1 MIWSPSEILSQISY
15 DIPIE
20 PGDLIY
26 TGTPEGV
33 GPVNIGD
40 EIVASIEGKVK
51 HSFTII

>member
-1 MIWSPSEILSQISY
+1 MIWSPSEILSQILY